1 MDELD
6 MILAS
11 EIENKRR
18 IMEGP
23 GGSYSNNDKN
33 SGSSSSRN
41 GEENVGIHVFVKR
54 RELEELRRQTYFEEQ
69 KQLERERE
77 GRRQKKLQ
85 EMELFRQKA
94 APSKHSQSSS
104 STTTW
109 YDYPPVT
116 RNGIESPLSTTTRIP
131 QEITTLIVN
140 KESTHVSSI
149 SNEEVIRRLRARRQ
163 PIRLF
168 GETDERRIHRLRT
181 IESIEHEGEG
191 QRNDFMRT
199 VAKLDVTLDLEALR
213 RRKADSSEDR
223 DTLTTSVGNS
233 NRSTIPNQ
241 YDTIHLM
248 NPPCNK
254 DDDDADK
261 EKSATAHGPP
271 HQSPTSSKV
280 KEDKNPM
287 NQVLLNMPISA
298 KMMLGDRSFLCRL
311 IRHYLKRLISEWQ
324 EELDAR
330 PDLVKRSTQGK
341 LVAATLHQTNDYI
354 QPLFVMLKDR
364 TIPDDIL
371 QHVATICEL
380 MQQREYVKASD
391 CYYLLSIGNAPWPIG
406 VTMVGIHERSA
417 REKISSSQVA
427 HVLNDERQRK
437 WIQSLKRLMTFS
449 QKRYPPEDPSK
460 CV

>member
-6 MILAS
+6 IILAS
-11 EIENKRR
+11 EIENKKR
-18 IMEGP
+18 IIDGRDIRHDNN
-23 GGSYSNNDKN
+23 SSNEQPYDNHNKN
-33 SGSSSSRN
+33 GTEN
-41 GEENVGIHVFVKR
+41 GDIQVLFVKR
-54 RELEELRRQTYFEEQ
+54 RELEEIRRQTYFEEQ
-69 KQLERERE
+69 KRLELEREE
-77 GRRQKKLQ
+77 RRQKKLR

-94 APSKHSQSSS
+94 APSKHSPSSLPNTWS
-104 STTTW
+104 GYRSPVPNGTESTSTMTTS
-109 YDYPPVT
+109 
-116 RNGIESPLSTTTRIP
+116 RSP
-131 QEITTLIVN
+131 QETATLMTTN
-140 KESTHVSSI
+140 KESTIVSSI
-149 SNEEVIRRLRARRQ
+149 SNEEVISRLRARRQ

-168 GETDERRIHRLRT
+168 GETDERRIYRLRT
-181 IESIEHEGEG
+181 IESIEHDGDG

-199 VAKLDVTLDLEALR
+199 VAQLDASLDLEALR
-213 RRKADSSEDR
+213 RRKLDSNEDH
-223 DTLTTSVGNS
+223 DGMTTSMHYP
-233 NRSTIPNQ
+233 NRSPLGHNDPPHVMNQ
-241 YDTIHLM
+241 
-248 NPPCNK
+248 PCNK
-254 DDDDADK
+254 DDHDTGDTP
-261 EKSATAHGPP
+261 SRLLSHSNGS
-271 HQSPTSSKV
+271 QV
-280 KEDKNPM
+280 KEEKDHL
-287 NQVLLNMPISA
+287 NQVLLNMPISV
-298 KMMLGDRSFLCRL
+298 KMIQGDRSFLCRL

-341 LVAATLHQTNDYI
+341 LVAATQHQTNDYI

-364 TIPDDIL
+364 TIPGDIL